1 MAVRSWRSGFGTQA
15 LRLVSSTCVL
25 ISAYSKNNI
34 SDSSGIFRGWRWCNR
49 PLWSDREFLDNFC
62 SVFVSINLRLNC
74 KIRVPRLLP
83 VKNCIKIIILRTK
96 KNNFFSGEGPSP
108 STIFSFLDA
117 YGASPLLTKILHM
130 PLSDSL
136 YPLKSVTGH

>member
-1 MAVRSWRSGFGTQA
+1 VAVRSWRSGFGTQA

-25 ISAYSKNNI
+25 ISTYSKNNI

-96 KNNFFSGEGPSP
+96 KIIFFLERCPAPPPYSP
-108 STIFSFLDA
+108 SSTPTA
-117 YGASPLLTKILHM
+117 PR
-130 PLSDSL
+130 PSL
-136 YPLKSVTGH
+136 LKSYICRCQTACILLNL